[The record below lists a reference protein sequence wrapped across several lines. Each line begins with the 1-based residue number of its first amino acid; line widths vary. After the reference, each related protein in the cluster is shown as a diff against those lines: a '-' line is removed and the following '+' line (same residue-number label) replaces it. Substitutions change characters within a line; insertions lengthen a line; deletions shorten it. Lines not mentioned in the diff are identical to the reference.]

1 MFRICSNARSTI
13 ATTLLAAICAA
24 PLGAQLPARGS
35 PANPDNPRTAAL
47 RDLDHVSER
56 QKARER
62 AADEKRQRE
71 FMERLTEFA
80 TAWNALMKVCEKGV
94 WSAKEARHAHKAF
107 ERLVRSEGWVENS
120 KQ

>member
-1 MFRICSNARSTI
+1 M
-13 ATTLLAAICAA
+13 LLAALCAL
-24 PLGAQLPARGS
+24 PLGAQS
-35 PANPDNPRTAAL
+35 PVRDSPKNPDNPRSAVL

-56 QKARER
+56 EQARER

-94 WSAKEARHAHKAF
+94 WSSKEARHAHKAF
-107 ERLVRSEGWVENS
+107 ERLVRSQGWVENT
-120 KQ
+120 KE